1 MTSPVT
7 APVPVTPPEPAPP
20 EPAPTEPA
28 PEAPTPG
35 LTHGCV
41 RCGARI
47 PLAESMCERCNPLG
61 LRAPAASQAH
71 GTVFVGIVVA
81 VVIMA
86 VVARLSISGIGPFQS
101 SVTNVVA
108 DPAGLKVTVSVTNGG
123 TAAGSTTCRID
134 DPSLGGI
141 GPEAVYVESP
151 RVEPGSTAV
160 FDVVVA
166 SLGTEPKPLNADC
179 ES

>member
-1 MTSPVT
+1 MTF
-7 APVPVTPPEPAPP
+7 PPATD
-20 EPAPTEPA
+20 AA
-28 PEAPTPG
+28 PE

-47 PLAESMCERCNPLG
+47 PLDESMCERCNPLG

-71 GTVFVGIVVA
+71 GTVFVGIVAA

-86 VVARLSISGIGPFQS
+86 VVARLSIAGVGPFRS
-101 SVTNVVA
+101 HVTGVA
-108 DPAGLKVTVSVTNGG
+108 PDPAGLKVTVSVTNAGS
-123 TAAGSTTCRID
+123 AAGSTTCRID

-141 GPEAVYVESP
+141 GPEAVFVESP

-166 SLGTEPKPLNADC
+166 SLGTVPKPLTADC

>member
-1 MTSPVT
+1 MTLPTTSP
-7 APVPVTPPEPAPP
+7 AVPGTPER
-20 EPAPTEPA
+20 
-28 PEAPTPG
+28 
-35 LTHGCV
+35 THGCV

-71 GTVFVGIVVA
+71 GTVFLGIAAA

-86 VVARLSISGIGPFQS
+86 VVARVSISGIGPFRS
-101 SVTNVVA
+101 DVTGVAA
-108 DPAGLKVTVSVTNGG
+108 DPAGLKVTVSVTNSG

-141 GPEAVYVESP
+141 GPEAAFVESP
-151 RVEPGSTAV
+151 RVKPGSTVV

-166 SLGTEPKPLNADC
+166 SLGTQPKPLNADC

>member
-7 APVPVTPPEPAPP
+7 APVPVTPR

-28 PEAPTPG
+28 PEAATPG

-71 GTVFVGIVVA
+71 GTVFVGIVVG

>member
-1 MTSPVT
+1 MTSPAT
-7 APVPVTPPEPAPP
+7 DDAEI
-20 EPAPTEPA
+20 A
-28 PEAPTPG
+28 PEAELALGAEAGVVTGPPE

-71 GTVFVGIVVA
+71 GTVFVGIVAA
-81 VVIMA
+81 VLIMA
-86 VVARLSISGIGPFQS
+86 AVARLSISGIGPFRS
-101 SVTNVVA
+101 EVMNVVA
-108 DPAGLKVTVSVTNGG
+108 DPAGLMVTVSVTNSG
-123 TAAGSTTCRID
+123 TAPGSTTCRID

-141 GPEAVYVESP
+141 GPEAAFVESP
-151 RVEPGSTAV
+151 RVEPGTTVV

-166 SLGTEPKPLNADC
+166 SLGREPKTLNADC

>member
-1 MTSPVT
+1 MTFSAT
-7 APVPVTPPEPAPP
+7 GHAEI
-20 EPAPTEPA
+20 A
-28 PEAPTPG
+28 PEAGLAPGAGVVTGPPG

-47 PLAESMCERCNPLG
+47 PLAESMCDRCNPLG

-81 VVIMA
+81 VLIMA
-86 VVARLSISGIGPFQS
+86 AVARLSISGIGPFRS
-101 SVTNVVA
+101 EVTNVVA
-108 DPAGLKVTVSVTNGG
+108 DPAGLKVTVSVTNSG
-123 TAAGSTTCRID
+123 TAPGSTTCRID

-141 GPEAVYVESP
+141 GPEAAFVESP
-151 RVEPGSTAV
+151 RVEPGSTVV

-166 SLGTEPKPLNADC
+166 SLGREPTTLNADC

>member
-7 APVPVTPPEPAPP
+7 APVPVTPR

-28 PEAPTPG
+28 PEAATPG

>member
-1 MTSPVT
+1 MTSPET
-7 APVPVTPPEPAPP
+7 TPATPAS
-20 EPAPTEPA
+20 PAA
-28 PEAPTPG
+28 PE

-61 LRAPAASQAH
+61 LEAPAASQAH

-86 VVARLSISGIGPFQS
+86 VVARLSIAGIGPFRS
-101 SVTNVVA
+101 HVTDVVT
-108 DPAGLKVTVSVTNGG
+108 DPAGLKVTVSLTNGG
-123 TAAGSTTCRID
+123 TSAGSTTCRID
-134 DPSLGGI
+134 DPALGGI
-141 GPEAVYVESP
+141 GPEAVFVESP
-151 RVEPGSTAV
+151 RVEPGSTEV

-166 SLGTEPKPLNADC
+166 TLGTEPRPLSADC

>member
-1 MTSPVT
+1 MTSPDT
-7 APVPVTPPEPAPP
+7 APAAAPA
-20 EPAPTEPA
+20 ATEPV
-28 PEAPTPG
+28 PEAATPG

-71 GTVFVGIVVA
+71 GTVFVGIVAA
-81 VVIMA
+81 VLIMA

-101 SVTNVVA
+101 TVTNVVA

-123 TAAGSTTCRID
+123 SAAGSTTCRID

-141 GPEAVYVESP
+141 GPEAAYVESP
-151 RVEPGSTAV
+151 RVEPGSTVV
-160 FDVVVA
+160 FDVLVG
-166 SLGTEPKPLNADC
+166 SLGTEPKALNADC

>member
-1 MTSPVT
+1 MTSP
-7 APVPVTPPEPAPP
+7 ATPAAT
-20 EPAPTEPA
+20 EPAPTEPGA
-28 PEAPTPG
+28 DRASSDPATPV

-61 LRAPAASQAH
+61 LRAPSASQAH

-81 VVIMA
+81 VLIMA
-86 VVARLSISGIGPFQS
+86 VVASLSISGIGPFRS
-101 SVTNVVA
+101 EVVNVVA
-108 DPAGLKVTVSVTNGG
+108 DAAGLKVTVSVTNGG

-134 DPSLGGI
+134 DPSRGGI
-141 GPEAVYVESP
+141 GPEAAYVESP
-151 RVEPGSTAV
+151 RVEPGSTVV
-160 FDVVVA
+160 FDVLVG

>member
-1 MTSPVT
+1 MTLP
-7 APVPVTPPEPAPP
+7 ATPPA
-20 EPAPTEPA
+20 ATEPA
-28 PEAPTPG
+28 STIPAGTDPEAADPATPG

-81 VVIMA
+81 VLIMA
-86 VVARLSISGIGPFQS
+86 VVASLSISGIGPFRS
-101 SVTNVVA
+101 EVVNVVA
-108 DPAGLKVTVSVTNGG
+108 DPAGLMVTVSVTNGG

-141 GPEAVYVESP
+141 GPEAAYVESP
-151 RVEPGSTAV
+151 RVEPGSTVV
-160 FDVVVA
+160 FDVVVG

>member
-1 MTSPVT
+1 MTL
-7 APVPVTPPEPAPP
+7 PPATD
-20 EPAPTEPA
+20 AA
-28 PEAPTPG
+28 PE
-35 LTHGCV
+35 LTHGFV

-47 PLAESMCERCNPLG
+47 PLDESMCERCNPLG

-71 GTVFVGIVVA
+71 GTVFVGIVAA

-86 VVARLSISGIGPFQS
+86 VVARLSIAGVGPFRS
-101 SVTNVVA
+101 HVTGVVP
-108 DPAGLKVTVSVTNGG
+108 DPAGLKVTVSVTNAGS
-123 TAAGSTTCRID
+123 AAGSTTCRID

-141 GPEAVYVESP
+141 GPEAVFVESP

-166 SLGTEPKPLNADC
+166 SLGTVPKPLTADC

>member
-1 MTSPVT
+1 MTF
-7 APVPVTPPEPAPP
+7 PP
-20 EPAPTEPA
+20 PTDAA
-28 PEAPTPG
+28 PE

-47 PLAESMCERCNPLG
+47 PLDESMCERCNPLG

-71 GTVFVGIVVA
+71 GTVFVGIVAA

-86 VVARLSISGIGPFQS
+86 VVARLSIAGVGPFRS
-101 SVTNVVA
+101 HVTGVA
-108 DPAGLKVTVSVTNGG
+108 PDPAGLKVTVSVTNAGS
-123 TAAGSTTCRID
+123 AAGSTTCRID

-141 GPEAVYVESP
+141 GPEAVFVESP

-166 SLGTEPKPLNADC
+166 SLGTVPKPLTADC

>member
-1 MTSPVT
+1 MTSPTT
-7 APVPVTPPEPAPP
+7 APVTGPAATEPEPG
-20 EPAPTEPA
+20 
-28 PEAPTPG
+28 PEAATAE

-81 VVIMA
+81 VLIMA

-101 SVTNVVA
+101 TVTNVVA

-123 TAAGSTTCRID
+123 SAAGSTTCRID

-141 GPEAVYVESP
+141 GPEAAYVESP
-151 RVEPGSTAV
+151 RVEPGSTVV
-160 FDVVVA
+160 FDVLVG